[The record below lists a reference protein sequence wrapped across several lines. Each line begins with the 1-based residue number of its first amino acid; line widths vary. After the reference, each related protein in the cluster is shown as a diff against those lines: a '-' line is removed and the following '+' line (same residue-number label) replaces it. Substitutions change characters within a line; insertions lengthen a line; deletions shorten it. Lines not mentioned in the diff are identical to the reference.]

1 MDFGAWTLSKILMTL
16 SIPITFVMLGAA
28 FWKRSLL
35 FGLSVVVFMA
45 VVKVTWSIYTGGESG
60 YAVLG
65 PAIVGL
71 MICVG
76 LIYVGFRTLERH
88 RTG

>member
-1 MDFGAWTLSKILMTL
+1 
-16 SIPITFVMLGAA
+16 
-28 FWKRSLL
+28 
-35 FGLSVVVFMA
+35 VVVFMA

-60 YAVLG
+60 YSVLG

-71 MICVG
+71 MICAG

>member
-1 MDFGAWTLSKILMTL
+1 LEAFVAIW
-16 SIPITFVMLGAA
+16 PICG
-28 FWKRSLL
+28 R
-35 FGLSVVVFMA
+35 FMA

-60 YAVLG
+60 YSVLG

-76 LIYVGFRTLERH
+76 LIYVGFRKLERH

>member
-1 MDFGAWTLSKILMTL
+1 
-16 SIPITFVMLGAA
+16 
-28 FWKRSLL
+28 
-35 FGLSVVVFMA
+35 MA

-60 YAVLG
+60 YSVLG

-76 LIYVGFRTLERH
+76 LIYVGFRKLERH

>member
-1 MDFGAWTLSKILMTL
+1 
-16 SIPITFVMLGAA
+16 LGAA

-60 YAVLG
+60 YSVLG

-71 MICVG
+71 IICVG
-76 LIYVGFRTLERH
+76 LIYVGFRKLERH